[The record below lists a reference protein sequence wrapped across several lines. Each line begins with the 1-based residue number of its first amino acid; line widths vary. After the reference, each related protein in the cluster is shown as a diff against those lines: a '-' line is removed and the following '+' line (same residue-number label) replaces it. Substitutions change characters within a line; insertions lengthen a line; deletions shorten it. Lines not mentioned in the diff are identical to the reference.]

1 MFFFQIKGTPIHGEE
16 SGPPSLPPPLSSGR
30 LAISRRWLHSPSVNE
45 GRGPAS
51 GKRRRE
57 GVRERGRGRKTLKQA
72 VVIAIPTS
80 KSQPRQMDGRLGGG
94 RRGYYSLPPSLLL
107 CCVCLRLHPFCCL
120 NCSPSLPSRSV
131 HVALRGR
138 FQKICGR
145 RRHTTLGVTV
155 QLSDSLVSSS
165 G

>member
-1 MFFFQIKGTPIHGEE
+1 MKRVALAPA
-16 SGPPSLPPPLSSGR
+16 PLSSGQI
-30 LAISRRWLHSPSVNE
+30 AISRRWLHSPSVNE
-45 GRGPAS
+45 GGGPAS

-57 GVRERGRGRKTLKQA
+57 GVRERGRGEEDIKASSRHRNSNFQ
-72 VVIAIPTS
+72 VPTS
-80 KSQPRQMDGRLGGG
+80 TDGRTS
-94 RRGYYSLPPSLLL
+94 RRRTVGILLSPSLPL